1 MGPVIVD
8 RVLARRRPLL
18 VAALAL
24 AFALAGCAAPGGSS
38 GGRLDVV
45 ATTTQVA
52 DFVRAVGGDAVEVH
66 QILRPNTDPHEYEP
80 RPDDVRATAGA
91 DVVVLSGDGLDGWMS
106 HVLEQSGGDPATVD
120 LARAGVDRL
129 PGDPHWWH
137 DPRNVEAAIPVVRAA
152 LTRAD
157 PADRAAFARHAAAYA
172 ARLRRLDHGI
182 ARCMARVP
190 AARRALVTS
199 HDAFDY
205 FAKRYGIEVIGAVIP
220 SQTTEAQPSAGA
232 LARLSEQVRRRHV
245 HAIFPESSVSPKLA
259 QALARQTGARSDL
272 VLYGDTLGPAGSPGA
287 TYLGMERANALAM
300 LEGFTGSDRGCRL
313 PSP

>member
-1 MGPVIVD
+1 MLLSAL
-8 RVLARRRPLL
+8 VLARRRTLL
-18 VAALAL
+18 AAALAV
-24 AFALAGCAAPGGSS
+24 ALTAAGCAAPGGSS
-38 GGRLDVV
+38 DGRLDVV

-66 QILRPNTDPHEYEP
+66 PILRPNTDPHEYEP
-80 RPDDVRATAGA
+80 RPDDVRATGGA
-91 DVVVLSGDGLDGWMS
+91 DLVVVSGDGLDGWMS
-106 HVLEQSGGDPATVD
+106 HVLDQSGADPGVVD
-120 LARAGVDRL
+120 LSRARLDRL
-129 PGDPHWWH
+129 PGDSHWWH
-137 DPRNVEAAIPVVRAA
+137 DPRNVEAAIPVLRAA

-157 PADRAAFARHAAAYA
+157 PAHGAAFARNAAAYG

-182 ARCMARVP
+182 ARCLARVP

-199 HDAFDY
+199 HDAFGY
-205 FAKRYGIEVIGAVIP
+205 FAERYGIQVIGAVIP

-232 LARLSEQVRRRHV
+232 LARLSEQVRRHHV
-245 HAIFPESSVSPKLA
+245 HAIFPESSASPKLA
-259 QALARQTGARSDL
+259 EALARQTGARSDL

-313 PSP
+313 PRG